1 MREIKSEGNRE
12 RERREIES
20 AKKDAKKETDRR
32 GIQRGKGGK

>member
-20 AKKDAKKETDRR
+20 DKKEGNKERERR
-32 GIQRGKGGK
+32 EIERGKGGK